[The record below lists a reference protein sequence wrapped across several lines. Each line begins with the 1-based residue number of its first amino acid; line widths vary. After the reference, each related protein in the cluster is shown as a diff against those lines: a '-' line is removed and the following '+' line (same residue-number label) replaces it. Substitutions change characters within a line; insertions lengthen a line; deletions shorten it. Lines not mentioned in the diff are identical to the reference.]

1 MKVLGISFGRKNQR
15 CDVMVKEALFAAKA
29 SGAEVQ
35 FINTLALN
43 IGHCRA
49 CDYCSRSRDK
59 GAKEIHCCLK
69 DDYSVLEEA
78 CLDADGIIIGAP
90 VYAVGIV
97 GQFKNFLDR
106 FGPSHDRAQLLETNK
121 KRKEEGKTE
130 EELLDPRYFKDRY
143 VGYISVG
150 GAQTHN
156 WVSLGLPILD
166 LFSFSFC
173 MKCVGHVDAYDQGRT
188 GHPLLNPALMKE
200 CHDLGTAVASSIGT
214 PYEECDTW
222 SGERGTCPVCHNN
235 LLSVNG
241 TTDVECPVC
250 GIWGNLQING
260 EKVTVEWPEKEIRR
274 ARNTTIG
281 IYEHYN
287 EIQNMIKVCVPK
299 LVENKESL
307 TQQMERYKNFDKTI
321 AEMENSQN

>member
-15 CDVMVKEALFAAKA
+15 SDVMVKEALFAAKA
-29 SGAEVQ
+29 AGAEVE
-35 FINTLALN
+35 FINTLTLN

-49 CDYCSRSRDK
+49 CDYCSRQRDN
-59 GAKEIHCCLK
+59 GEVEIHCCFK
-69 DDYSVLEEA
+69 DDYHILEEA
-78 CLDADGIIIGAP
+78 CLEADGIIIGAP

-106 FGPSHDRAQLLETNK
+106 FGPSHDRAALLEENK
-121 KRKEEGKTE
+121 KRKEEGKP
-130 EELLDPRYFKDRY
+130 ELDSRYFKDRY

-156 WVSLGLPILD
+156 WVSLGLPMLD

-188 GHPLLNPALMKE
+188 GHPLFDQELMKK
-200 CHDLGTAVASSIGT
+200 CAVLGTAVAESLGK
-214 PYEECDTW
+214 PYDEVDTW
-222 SGERGTCPVCHNN
+222 VGEEGVCPVCHNP

-241 TTDVECPVC
+241 TTHVECPIC
-250 GIWGNLQING
+250 GIWGTLSVDGDKLN
-260 EKVTVEWPEKEIRR
+260 VEWSQEEINR
-274 ARNTTIG
+274 ARNTLIG

-287 EIQNMIKVCVPK
+287 EIQNMIEVCVPK
-299 LVENKESL
+299 LIANKEKL
-307 TQQMERYKNFDKTI
+307 PKMMEKYIKFDETI
-321 AEMENSQN
+321 ANM

>member
-15 CDVMVKEALFAAKA
+15 SDVMVKEALFAAKA
-29 SGAEVQ
+29 AGAEVE
-35 FINTLALN
+35 FINTLTLN

-49 CDYCSRSRDK
+49 CDYCSRQRDN
-59 GAKEIHCCLK
+59 GEVEIHCCFK
-69 DDYSVLEEA
+69 DDYHILEEA
-78 CLDADGIIIGAP
+78 CLEADGIIIGAP

-106 FGPSHDRAQLLETNK
+106 FGPSHDRAALLEENK
-121 KRKEEGKTE
+121 KRKEEGKP
-130 EELLDPRYFKDRY
+130 ELDSRYFKDRY

-156 WVSLGLPILD
+156 WVSLGLPMLD

-188 GHPLLNPALMKE
+188 GHPLFDQELMKK
-200 CHDLGTAVASSIGT
+200 CAVLGTAVAESLGK
-214 PYEECDTW
+214 PYDEVDTW
-222 SGERGTCPVCHNN
+222 VGEEGGCPVCHNP

-241 TTDVECPVC
+241 TTHVECPIC
-250 GIWGNLQING
+250 GIWGTLSVDGDKLN
-260 EKVTVEWPEKEIRR
+260 VEWSQEEINR
-274 ARNTTIG
+274 ARNTLIG

-287 EIQNMIKVCVPK
+287 EIQNMIEVCVPK
-299 LVENKESL
+299 LIANKEKL
-307 TQQMERYKNFDKTI
+307 PKMMEKYIKFDETI
-321 AEMENSQN
+321 ANM